1 MLELDINCEVV
12 NHPIDSKRYWAA
24 DWHVKMYMS
33 SGRLP
38 CQSKVRELEIL
49 HYRLVWQGWHKNRN
63 KRTTSLLKKKHF
75 ENHHTFLIPQI
86 QPPGKVVMGIFRRLL
101 WSLLILPPMTV
112 PLVIFL
118 CSLVGVKIEA
128 DRGRMDKDLNRN
140 TDGETGSKWTM
151 FLILR
156 MCYKSRK
163 SGLIKRRLLNPL
175 TARQRMRKGID
186 TDFLLISPL
195 LFQIPAEF

>member
-75 ENHHTFLIPQI
+75 ENLPSQFSHPTNSATWKSCNGDFQATALKLVDSPSNDSTSRHL
-86 QPPGKVVMGIFRRLL
+86 
-101 WSLLILPPMTV
+101 SLLFGGCKNRSWQGQGWIRIWTETQMERQAANE
-112 PLVIFL
+112 L
-118 CSLVGVKIEA
+118 CSL
-128 DRGRMDKDLNRN
+128 
-140 TDGETGSKWTM
+140 
-151 FLILR
+151 F
-156 MCYKSRK
+156 
-163 SGLIKRRLLNPL
+163 
-175 TARQRMRKGID
+175 
-186 TDFLLISPL
+186 
-195 LFQIPAEF
+195 